1 MWENKRSRFKK
12 PDQDYYS
19 IANKLKTEGKID
31 EKFEVMLSSL
41 TLEEI
46 GELNNTVIIYSS
58 DNGYFLGEHTFN
70 DKRLAYENSIR
81 VPMLIRY
88 PKLIKENTS
97 IKEQCLN
104 IDLAPTILNLA
115 GIEIPDYMQGE
126 SMLNLLKGEK
136 HESWRKAILFEY
148 YLDSSWPYAG
158 PNQVAVRTDR
168 YKLID
173 AFLKNDIDE
182 LYDLKNDPGEMK
194 NLIDDKDYDEIE
206 SDLRDEAIRLME
218 KYKYNPDRDWW
229 LREVLK
235 NLDK

>member
-1 MWENKRSRFKK
+1 
-12 PDQDYYS
+12 
-19 IANKLKTEGKID
+19 
-31 EKFEVMLSSL
+31 
-41 TLEEI
+41 
-46 GELNNTVIIYSS
+46 
-58 DNGYFLGEHTFN
+58 
-70 DKRLAYENSIR
+70 
-81 VPMLIRY
+81 
-88 PKLIKENTS
+88 
-97 IKEQCLN
+97 
-104 IDLAPTILNLA
+104 
-115 GIEIPDYMQGE
+115 MQGE

-235 NLDK
+235 NLDKK